1 MELPDLV
8 QQQCLAIS
16 KALML
21 EWTAID
27 WRLKP
32 TGEYV
37 FLEANPSPM
46 FLYFEQQTK
55 FPITQSLVNF
65 LLVN

>member
-1 MELPDLV
+1 
-8 QQQCLAIS
+8 
-16 KALML
+16 ML

-27 WRLKP
+27 WHLKL

-46 FLYFEQQTK
+46 FLHFEQQTK
-55 FPITQSLVNF
+55 FPITESLVN
-65 LLVN
+65 LLLSHSAVV